1 MLFRSGAL
9 AVYLAENGAQQL
21 ILGHLS
27 RENNTPRAALETV
40 SLALAAAGFQP
51 GTQPELYAAPA
62 ETTLALTAGKAC
74 VCCR

>member
-1 MLFRSGAL
+1 MTRARWCGN
-9 AVYLAENGAQQL
+9 VIGDM
-21 ILGHLS
+21 LS